1 MLSCVAGVERDGGL
15 GEKGGLGGKGWGIGR
30 KGRGVFSPPPHPD
43 FAPAMQASSVL
54 SHCLSQTRDSCT
66 INSETLSF
74 SFRCL
79 SEYQPH
85 RSWVT
90 LWGART
96 PSKQNLVM
104 FPPQDA
110 HSELDILWFMVL
122 YLVNYVLVLRSY
134 LLRQFFVFSKVTN
147 AQLEA
152 LRIEN
157 RHLRDSAL
165 NDQLT
170 VSF

>member
-1 MLSCVAGVERDGGL
+1 
-15 GEKGGLGGKGWGIGR
+15 
-30 KGRGVFSPPPHPD
+30 
-43 FAPAMQASSVL
+43 
-54 SHCLSQTRDSCT
+54 
-66 INSETLSF
+66 
-74 SFRCL
+74 
-79 SEYQPH
+79 
-85 RSWVT
+85 
-90 LWGART
+90 
-96 PSKQNLVM
+96 
-104 FPPQDA
+104 
-110 HSELDILWFMVL
+110 MVHGPL
-122 YLVNYVLVLRSY
+122 LVNYVLFLRSY

>member
-1 MLSCVAGVERDGGL
+1 M
-15 GEKGGLGGKGWGIGR
+15 
-30 KGRGVFSPPPHPD
+30 
-43 FAPAMQASSVL
+43 
-54 SHCLSQTRDSCT
+54 
-66 INSETLSF
+66 
-74 SFRCL
+74 FR
-79 SEYQPH
+79 
-85 RSWVT
+85 
-90 LWGART
+90 
-96 PSKQNLVM
+96 
-104 FPPQDA
+104 PQDT

-122 YLVNYVLVLRSY
+122 YLLIMFFFVRSY
-134 LLRQFFVFSKVTN
+134 LLCQFFVFFFKVAN

>member
-1 MLSCVAGVERDGGL
+1 MGDWEERGDWEVRGG
-15 GEKGGLGGKGWGIGR
+15 GSGGKGGE
-30 KGRGVFSPPPHPD
+30 FFLPLLHPD
-43 FAPAMQASSVL
+43 FAPAMHASSVL
-54 SHCLSQTRDSCT
+54 SHCLSQTRNSCT
-66 INSETLSF
+66 INSDTLSF
-74 SFRCL
+74 SSRCL
-79 SEYQPH
+79 NEYQPH

-104 FPPQDA
+104 FRPQDA

-122 YLVNYVLVLRSY
+122 YLLIMFFFLRSY

>member
-1 MLSCVAGVERDGGL
+1 M
-15 GEKGGLGGKGWGIGR
+15 
-30 KGRGVFSPPPHPD
+30 
-43 FAPAMQASSVL
+43 
-54 SHCLSQTRDSCT
+54 
-66 INSETLSF
+66 
-74 SFRCL
+74 FR
-79 SEYQPH
+79 
-85 RSWVT
+85 
-90 LWGART
+90 
-96 PSKQNLVM
+96 
-104 FPPQDA
+104 PQDA

-122 YLVNYVLVLRSY
+122 YLVNYVLFCEIL
-134 LLRQFFVFSKVTN
+134 FVMSILCFSKVTN